1 MGRRD
6 GQSPRL
12 WPPPGGC
19 AITAVVVALTACAFA
34 AAGDHQTLAS
44 TRRQDGGWL
53 RLMISGQATPLT
65 VIAKVFNVLGHEYA
79 TLPVRIAI
87 AGLLALRH

>member
-1 MGRRD
+1 MAAPGRD
-6 GQSPRL
+6 A
-12 WPPPGGC
+12 